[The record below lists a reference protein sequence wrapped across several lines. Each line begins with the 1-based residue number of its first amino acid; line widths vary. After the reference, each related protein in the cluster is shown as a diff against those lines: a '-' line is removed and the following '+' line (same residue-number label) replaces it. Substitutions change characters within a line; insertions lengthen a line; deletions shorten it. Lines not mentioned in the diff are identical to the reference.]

1 MIQFHSAP
9 RAFYLRY
16 EPKYILAIPKPP
28 IKKKAYK
35 HYLGLLTTWL
45 SKCCLLLLFFFFIK
59 YMGISSWYLKKQ
71 TIIILHINIQLI
83 CYYALRFTTWK
94 HAGE

>member
-1 MIQFHSAP
+1 MIQFPSAP

-35 HYLGLLTTWL
+35 HYLGLLTT
-45 SKCCLLLLFFFFIK
+45 
-59 YMGISSWYLKKQ
+59 
-71 TIIILHINIQLI
+71 
-83 CYYALRFTTWK
+83 
-94 HAGE
+94 